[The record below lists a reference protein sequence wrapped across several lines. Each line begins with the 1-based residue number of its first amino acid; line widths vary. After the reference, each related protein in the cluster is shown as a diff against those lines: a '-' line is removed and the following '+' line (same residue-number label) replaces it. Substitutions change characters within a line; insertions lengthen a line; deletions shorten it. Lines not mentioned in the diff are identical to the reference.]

1 MEGDGDGDPLLEDQ
15 GHPHPLQL
23 TSKQNSASA
32 ASASSGR
39 KVMFRLDDEEPGASP
54 EQQFA
59 NLKDDES
66 RPLLDNTSPFSP
78 NNDNADKCMTAEE
91 TIDRED
97 INDADFDD
105 QVLKT
110 ECSDDNVDLFLE
122 ELERIDALY
131 EKIESEIQS
140 LAGKE
145 KKEVVE
151 IERLLEAAAEA
162 ATSVGTGGLDKI
174 VERDDEGGGEQ
185 AEDED

>member
-1 MEGDGDGDPLLEDQ
+1 
-15 GHPHPLQL
+15 
-23 TSKQNSASA
+23 
-32 ASASSGR
+32 
-39 KVMFRLDDEEPGASP
+39 MFRLDDEEPGVSP

-66 RPLLDNTSPFSP
+66 RPLLDN
-78 NNDNADKCMTAEE
+78 NDNVEKRMTVEE

-110 ECSDDNVDLFLE
+110 ECSDENVDLFLE

-162 ATSVGTGGLDKI
+162 ATNVNTGGLDKI

>member
-1 MEGDGDGDPLLEDQ
+1 M
-15 GHPHPLQL
+15 
-23 TSKQNSASA
+23 
-32 ASASSGR
+32 
-39 KVMFRLDDEEPGASP
+39 
-54 EQQFA
+54 
-59 NLKDDES
+59 
-66 RPLLDNTSPFSP
+66 
-78 NNDNADKCMTAEE
+78 
-91 TIDRED
+91 
-97 INDADFDD
+97 
-105 QVLKT
+105 LKT

-131 EKIESEIQS
+131 EKIESEIQG